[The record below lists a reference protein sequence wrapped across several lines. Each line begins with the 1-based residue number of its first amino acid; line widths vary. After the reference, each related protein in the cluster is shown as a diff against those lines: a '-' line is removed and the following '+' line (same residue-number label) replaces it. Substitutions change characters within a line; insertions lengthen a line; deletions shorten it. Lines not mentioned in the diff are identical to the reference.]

1 LNPSAR
7 NGLGRDRQIPINLSV
22 FLTKTRDYGGRK
34 RSEPMSIESIT
45 SGARSSALVTSALK
59 SAGQS
64 TGVSFDFLLKMAQR
78 ESSLNP
84 AAKAKTSSAAGLFQ
98 FIEQTWLGALKSH
111 GAKHGLGDFAADITR
126 AAGGKYSVADAGR
139 REEILNLRFEPKAA
153 AALAGELAN
162 DNKRAL
168 ETKLGRGVSNAEL
181 YTAHFL
187 GAGGAARL
195 LTAGDDAKA
204 AALLPRAAAANRHVF
219 YDGARARSVGE
230 VMASIA
236 KSMGE
241 KTIALESKSG
251 APEIKSQMPGGLETT
266 AAPAF
271 AMPARLRGG
280 VSLASFNPGVQAP
293 PAPRG
298 LPTGALGAPE
308 RLSVPIS
315 ASALAAEPSALPGA
329 RLSALAL
336 AMLQALDPAQLMS
349 GRDDRRDG

>member
-1 LNPSAR
+1 
-7 NGLGRDRQIPINLSV
+7 
-22 FLTKTRDYGGRK
+22 
-34 RSEPMSIESIT
+34 MSIESIT
-45 SGARSSALVTSALK
+45 GGARSSALVTSALK

-98 FIEQTWLGALKSH
+98 FIEQTWLGAVKAH
-111 GAKHGLGDFAADITR
+111 GAKHGLGGFAADITR
-126 AAGGKYSVADAGR
+126 GGGGKYGVADAGR
-139 REEILNLRFEPKAA
+139 REEILNLRFDPKAA

-168 ETKLGRGVSNAEL
+168 ETRLGRGVSNAEL

-195 LTAGDDAKA
+195 LTAGDDASA

-241 KTIALESKSG
+241 NTVAPESKSG
-251 APEIKSQMPGGLETT
+251 APEIKSQMPGGLEAK

-280 VSLASFNPGVQAP
+280 VSLASINPGNPGAQAA
-293 PAPRG
+293 PALRG
-298 LPTGALGAPE
+298 LPLGAFLGAPE

-315 ASALAAEPSALPGA
+315 ASALAEASALPGA
-329 RLSALAL
+329 RLSAMAL
-336 AMLQALDPAQLMS
+336 AVLQALDPTQLTS
-349 GRDDRRDG
+349 SRDDRRDS